1 MSRTRLHW
9 LWRATIAIVVAGG
22 YGWVSVTALAGAH
35 KTFADAIT
43 RALGGQPDGLSWLGG
58 VGVLVAFFLPVLLIA
73 FAVYGLLTWRLGSR
87 APTDGETRCRECG
100 YILRGISEPRCPEC
114 GERI

>member
-1 MSRTRLHW
+1 MAERRLHW
-9 LWRATIAIVVAGG
+9 FWRATIAIVVAGG
-22 YGWVSVTALAGAH
+22 YGWVSVTALASAH
-35 KTFADAIT
+35 KTLADAVT
-43 RALGGQPDGLSWLGG
+43 RMLGAQPDGVSWIGG

-73 FAVYGLLTWRLGSR
+73 FAAYGLLTRRLGPRPPSEK
-87 APTDGETRCRECG
+87 ETLCRKCG